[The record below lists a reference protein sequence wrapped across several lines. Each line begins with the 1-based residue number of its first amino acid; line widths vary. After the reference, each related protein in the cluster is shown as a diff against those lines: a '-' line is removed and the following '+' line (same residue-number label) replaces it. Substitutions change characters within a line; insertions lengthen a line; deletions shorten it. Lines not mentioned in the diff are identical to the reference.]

1 MKAAY
6 PLTPKSGKRAEPVV
20 QLWAELDQRR
30 RCYYINGKRY
40 SYQDAARFI
49 SSLPTRAIVFF
60 PDLRAQVGKLV
71 PYLME
76 RGELSGAGD
85 QLRSLHYIMDKH
97 VVYLSDASLYFP
109 EPTAA
114 LITGFADAL
123 YGQFNVR
130 LAPTPGNTAM
140 RIMRRFLGIK
150 SIWQTG
156 DLIRKLAR
164 ASLSGGAL
172 HWQTGSYPMAY
183 KYDIRSAYASAMAG
197 IHYPIQPRL
206 WSGIPKVSVDG
217 FMFVAE
223 IDYETDNTFSPLVI
237 YGNDD
242 EAYHPT
248 RAQNVLVALNNTDIT
263 TLSSVGDLKIKRVI
277 SSISWQEGP
286 QILSEVM
293 ARMEE
298 LQRAYKHLTPA
309 IKTTRNA
316 TYGKVAEGDEMST
329 LTLKLYTPE
338 LKDKEIVD
346 ILEADEWLFALVRE
360 HKYKPAPQHNSLF
373 AGLITAEVRARVYSA
388 IDENTVYVDTDGM
401 ISTAPRNLDFGEN
414 WGDWRYEGKGQA
426 VILGPRIYGMAG
438 TTKIAGQHKPVSMSV
453 LLKGMQEE
461 IKVAEMITP
470 NPLTLERVK
479 TTQRTLSAI
488 KYPHVEAIDDNL
500 YITRSPTITVRAK
513 IPFVL

>member
-6 PLTPKSGKRAEPVV
+6 PLTPKSGKRVEPVV
-20 QLWAELDQRR
+20 QLWAELDQRK

-40 SYQDAARFI
+40 SYQNAARFI
-49 SSLPTRAIVFF
+49 AGLPARAIVFF

-76 RGELSGAGD
+76 YGELSGAGD
-85 QLRSLHYIMDKH
+85 QLRSLHFIQDKH
-97 VVYLSDASLYFP
+97 VVFMSDASLYFP

-123 YGQFNVR
+123 YGELNVR

-150 SIWQTG
+150 CVWQTG

-206 WSGIPKVSVDG
+206 WTGIPKSSVDG

-223 IDYETDNTFSPLVI
+223 IDYETDNVFSPLVI

-248 RAQNVLVALNNTDIT
+248 SAKNVLVALNNTDLI
-263 TLSSVGDLKIKRVI
+263 TLSSVGRLKINRVI

-293 ARMEE
+293 AKMEQ
-298 LQRAYKHLTPA
+298 LQNGYKHLTPA

-316 TYGKVAEGDEMST
+316 TYGKIAEGDEMST
-329 LTLKLYTPE
+329 LTLKLYTPD
-338 LKDKEIVD
+338 LRNKEIID
-346 ILEADEWLFALVRE
+346 ILEADDWLFALVRE

-373 AGLITAEVRARVYSA
+373 AGLITADVRARVYSA
-388 IDENTVYVDTDGM
+388 IDEDTIYVDTDGL
-401 ISTAPRNLDFGEN
+401 ISTKPRTLQFGER
-414 WGDWRYEGKGQA
+414 WGDWRIEDAGQA

-438 TTKIAGQHKPVSMSV
+438 KTKVAGQHKSVPMST

-461 IKVAEMITP
+461 VKVAELITP
-470 NPLTLERVK
+470 NPLTLERIK

-488 KYPHVEAIDDNL
+488 KYPHVEAEDDNL

-513 IPFVL
+513 IPFIL